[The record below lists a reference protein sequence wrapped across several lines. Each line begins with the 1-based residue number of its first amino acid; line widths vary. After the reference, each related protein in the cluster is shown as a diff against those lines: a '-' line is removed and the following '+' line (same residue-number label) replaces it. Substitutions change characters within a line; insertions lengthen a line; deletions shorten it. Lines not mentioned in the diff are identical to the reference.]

1 MWTDLNRPPLDGNA
15 LRRALVRSDND
26 DARVFWNRLDIVEE
40 TGSTNADLLAR
51 AADPDADRHVLI
63 AEYQASA
70 RGRHSRTWVSP
81 PQAQISMSVLLSMP
95 GMNLADMGWLP
106 LLSGIAVVDALR
118 NVAEVPAELKWPNDV
133 LIGDKKV
140 AGLLAE
146 VARTAPDPA
155 VVVGIGLNVSLGV
168 EELPVPTATSLL
180 IEEASTVDR
189 DTLVRA
195 IARELATQFRA
206 WESSKWDTSVLA
218 AEYRQRCG
226 TLGKRVRA
234 VLPGDKEVFGIATDV
249 DTSGRVVIEIEGTD
263 GETFAVAAGDITHLR
278 AAPVTES

>member
-26 DARVFWNRLDIVEE
+26 DARVFWNRLDVVEE

-118 NVAEVPAELKWPNDV
+118 NVAEVPAELKWP
-133 LIGDKKV
+133 
-140 AGLLAE
+140 E
-146 VARTAPDPA
+146 RR
-155 VVVGIGLNVSLGV
+155 SH
-168 EELPVPTATSLL
+168 
-180 IEEASTVDR
+180 R
-189 DTLVRA
+189 
-195 IARELATQFRA
+195 
-206 WESSKWDTSVLA
+206 
-218 AEYRQRCG
+218 
-226 TLGKRVRA
+226 
-234 VLPGDKEVFGIATDV
+234 
-249 DTSGRVVIEIEGTD
+249 
-263 GETFAVAAGDITHLR
+263 
-278 AAPVTES
+278 

>member
-26 DARVFWNRLDIVEE
+26 DARVFWNRLDVVEE

-140 AGLLAE
+140 AGILAE

-168 EELPVPTATSLL
+168 TGFGGLGLVGS
-180 IEEASTVDR
+180 ASR
-189 DTLVRA
+189 SCPSR
-195 IARELATQFRA
+195 
-206 WESSKWDTSVLA
+206 
-218 AEYRQRCG
+218 
-226 TLGKRVRA
+226 
-234 VLPGDKEVFGIATDV
+234 P
-249 DTSGRVVIEIEGTD
+249 
-263 GETFAVAAGDITHLR
+263 LR
-278 AAPVTES
+278 HC